1 MTRSTKRRDSRLL
14 REHAYTQL
22 RRMVVQ
28 GELPTGRRL
37 AEELIAD
44 QLQVSRTP
52 VREAFVRLH
61 ADRLLA
67 RYDDGGYFVAP
78 IDLFD
83 IRDLYEVRL
92 TLELRGIQR
101 AREEGVTHDRR
112 ALSAL
117 REEWLA
123 IGAEPPEP
131 DGSFIEL
138 DESFHVALARSSR
151 NAAIAQLLESVNMRI
166 RTVRIFDFLTAD
178 RIRTSI
184 DEHLAILDALLADN
198 IGLAAQLLRE
208 HIGASLEI
216 VEQRAA
222 EAIRERALR
231 ERARRSEA
239 SS

>member
-1 MTRSTKRRDSRLL
+1 MSTSTRRRDSRLL
-14 REHAYTQL
+14 RERAYTQL

-101 AREEGVTHDRR
+101 AREEGVAHDHT
-112 ALSAL
+112 ALAAL
-117 REEWLA
+117 RDEWLA
-123 IGAEPPEP
+123 IGTEPPEP

-138 DESFHVALARSSR
+138 DESFHVALARSSG
-151 NAAIAQLLESVNMRI
+151 NAALAELLASINMRI

-184 DEHLAILDALLADN
+184 DEHLSIVDALLADHV
-198 IGLAAQLLRE
+198 GLAAQRLRE

-231 ERARRSEA
+231 ERDRRAEA
-239 SS
+239 PS